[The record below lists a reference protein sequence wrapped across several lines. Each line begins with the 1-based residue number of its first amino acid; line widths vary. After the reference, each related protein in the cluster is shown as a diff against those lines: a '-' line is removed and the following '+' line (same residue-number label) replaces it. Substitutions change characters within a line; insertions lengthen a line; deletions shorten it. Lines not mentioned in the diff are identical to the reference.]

1 MRHFAEHAP
10 SGGTMTAII
19 ETRALGK
26 RFPNHVA
33 VDAIDLRVERGATYG
48 FLGPNGAG
56 KTTTLRM
63 LLGLTRPSQGE
74 IRIFG
79 QDLARERDRVLA
91 RIGSLIEMPSLY
103 PHLSGYDNLRATQIL
118 LDLPRA
124 RIDAVLDIVDLRAD
138 AHRVTRE
145 YSLGMKQRLGLAHAL
160 LAEPELLILD
170 EPTNGL
176 DPAGIVAMR
185 ELIRELPKRMP
196 LTVVLSSHMLGEVE
210 QIASHVGV
218 ILDGR
223 LLFQGGVGD
232 LQQRF
237 APELRIDC
245 DDRARARGLLEALGL
260 QVHSDDDGLRVAVDP
275 AHPAAALN
283 RQLVAAG
290 IEVHALH
297 PLRADL
303 TRMFFELTGNGAS
316 P

>member
-1 MRHFAEHAP
+1 MPAL
-10 SGGTMTAII
+10 I
-19 ETRALGK
+19 ETLALSK

-33 VDAIDLRVERGATYG
+33 VDALDLRVEPGAIYG

-63 LLGLTRPSQGE
+63 LLGLTRPSSGD

-79 QDLARERDRVLA
+79 EDLAQRRESVLRRV
-91 RIGSLIEMPSLY
+91 GSLIEMPSLY

-118 LDLPRA
+118 LGLPRA

-138 AHRVTRE
+138 AQRAARE

-196 LTVVLSSHMLGEVE
+196 LTVLLSSHMLGEVE

-218 ILDGR
+218 IRDGR
-223 LLFQGGVGD
+223 LLFQGGID
-232 LQQRF
+232 ALHQRF
-237 APELRIDC
+237 APQLRIDC
-245 DDRARARGLLEALGL
+245 DDRERAIGLLAAMGLAVRDGDDALHVPL
-260 QVHSDDDGLRVAVDP
+260 DAQ
-275 AHPAAALN
+275 PAAAIN
-283 RQLVAAG
+283 RQLVGAG
-290 IEVHALH
+290 IAVHALH
-297 PLRADL
+297 PVRADL
-303 TRMFFELTGNGAS
+303 TRMFFELTDTGAAA
-316 P
+316 

>member
-1 MRHFAEHAP
+1 
-10 SGGTMTAII
+10 MTALI
-19 ETRALGK
+19 ETRALCK
-26 RFPNHVA
+26 RFTNHVA
-33 VDAIDLRVERGATYG
+33 VDALALHVEQGAIYG

-63 LLGLTRPSQGE
+63 LLGLTRPSSGE

-79 QDLARERDRVLA
+79 QDLNAHRADILL

-103 PHLSGYDNLRATQIL
+103 PHLSGYDNLRATQML
-118 LDLPRA
+118 LGLARQ

-138 AHRVTRE
+138 AHRATLE

-196 LTVVLSSHMLGEVE
+196 LTVLLSSHMLGEVE

-218 ILDGR
+218 IRDGR
-223 LLFQGGVGD
+223 MLFQGVVAE

-237 APELRIDC
+237 APELRIECADP
-245 DDRARARGLLEALGL
+245 AGATTLLSSLGL
-260 QVHSDDDGLRVAVDP
+260 DVRADD
-275 AHPAAALN
+275 AALVVPLDPLHPPADLN
-283 RQLVAAG
+283 RRLVAAG
-290 IEVHALH
+290 IDVYALH
-297 PLRADL
+297 TVRADL
-303 TRMFFELTGNGAS
+303 TRMFLELTDDGAHA
-316 P
+316 

>member
-1 MRHFAEHAP
+1 MPAL
-10 SGGTMTAII
+10 I
-19 ETRALGK
+19 ETQALSK

-33 VDAIDLRVERGATYG
+33 VDAIDLRVERGAIYG

-63 LLGLTRPSQGE
+63 LLGLTRPSSGH
-74 IRIFG
+74 IRVFG
-79 QDLARERDRVLA
+79 DNLATHRASILR

-103 PHLSGYDNLRATQIL
+103 PHLSGYDNLRATQML

-124 RIDAVLDIVDLRAD
+124 RIDAVLDIVDLRND
-138 AHRVTRE
+138 AQRATHE

-196 LTVVLSSHMLGEVE
+196 LTVLLSSHMLGEVE

-218 ILDGR
+218 IRDGH
-223 LLFQGGVGD
+223 LLFQGEIGA
-232 LQQRF
+232 LHQRF

-245 DDRARARGLLEALGL
+245 DEHARAKAVLSSMGLDARDGDGALHVPL
-260 QVHSDDDGLRVAVDP
+260 DAQPASAINRRLVD
-275 AHPAAALN
+275 
-283 RQLVAAG
+283 AG
-290 IEVHALH
+290 IDVHALH
-297 PLRADL
+297 PVRADL
-303 TRMFFELTGNGAS
+303 TRMFFELTDAGATA
-316 P
+316 

>member
-1 MRHFAEHAP
+1 
-10 SGGTMTAII
+10 MTALI
-19 ETRALGK
+19 ETFALSK
-26 RFPNHVA
+26 RFPSHVA
-33 VDAIDLRVERGATYG
+33 VDAIDLRVERGAIYG

-63 LLGLTRPSQGE
+63 LLGLTRPNGG
-74 IRIFG
+74 RIDVFG
-79 QDLARERDRVLA
+79 HDLATHRAAILR

-103 PHLSGYDNLRATQIL
+103 PHLSGRDNLRATQIL

-124 RIDAVLDIVDLRAD
+124 RIDAVLDIVGLRND
-138 AHRVTRE
+138 AGRATRE

-196 LTVVLSSHMLGEVE
+196 LTVLLSSHMLNEVE

-218 ILDGR
+218 IRDGR
-223 LLFQGGVGD
+223 LLFQGEIAA
-232 LQQRF
+232 LHRRF

-245 DDRARARGLLEALGL
+245 AERERAAAVLAAMGLIVRDGEGALHVPL
-260 QVHSDDDGLRVAVDP
+260 DAQ
-275 AHPAAALN
+275 PAACIN
-283 RQLVAAG
+283 RQLVGAG
-290 IEVHALH
+290 IAVHALH
-297 PLRADL
+297 PVRADL
-303 TRMFFELTGNGAS
+303 TRMFFELTATGA
-316 P
+316 PA